1 MAGIL
6 YTTVL
11 FFLQNKRNN
20 MSRQNVLYEKWAEI
34 EIMSHFSK
42 QFTDWQ
48 DYVRK
53 RGKLLIDTHI
63 LGLEIYLKHTKFDMK
78 YGSYVIC

>member
-34 EIMSHFSK
+34 EIKSHTFLSS
-42 QFTDWQ
+42 
-48 DYVRK
+48 
-53 RGKLLIDTHI
+53 LLIGKT
-63 LGLEIYLKHTKFDMK
+63 T
-78 YGSYVIC
+78 